1 MKRKVLG
8 VIGGV
13 GPLST
18 AYFMEVVIN
27 KTDAEIDQDHID
39 MIVLNHTE
47 IPDRTDF
54 ILGKSALSPVEMMSE
69 DARKLEKMGA
79 DIIVTPCNTAHYFYD
94 QLQGSVKIPFID
106 MIAETAIHLKNQGV
120 KRVGILA
127 TNGTIKTKLFQDALA
142 LQGIG
147 AIAPSDKNQQ
157 YVMDIIYENVKANR
171 PVDLEK
177 FKIIVNELRLLE
189 CERVILGCTELS
201 LLKREYSLNDFYVD
215 SLEILAEKSIL
226 ACGKKIKHSNP

>member
-27 KTDAEIDQDHID
+27 KTDAEIDQEHID

-69 DARKLEKMGA
+69 DAKKLEKMGA
-79 DIIVTPCNTAHYFYD
+79 DIIVTPCNTAHFFYD
-94 QLQGSVKIPFID
+94 ALQASVKIPFID
-106 MIAETAIHLKNQGV
+106 MITETALHLKNQGV

-189 CERVILGCTELS
+189 CERVVLGCTELS